1 MKHPSYRITPFGE
14 LNNRPVEC
22 IRLTDE
28 TGAVV
33 EVLTLGATWH
43 IYAVPLPGGGLRDI
57 LVKPGDLNGYLENQ
71 GGPDYCFGA
80 SIGRYAGR
88 IGGGGFR
95 LNKEFHS
102 LAGTDG
108 VHLHGGDQGLSRKIW
123 KVIEHGEGA
132 EPWVLLSVDSADG
145 EGGYPGELTV
155 FARFQLSRGTCILT
169 YYGYSDRDTVLNL
182 TNHAYFN
189 LSDRKGVE
197 DLVLEMGSH
206 RWLEAD
212 DRNVPTGEI
221 HDLSHSPLDFRQGVR
236 LGTAL
241 DYCGFLDHVFL
252 LDWHPE
258 RGRYARLTDPK
269 SGLYLM
275 VQTNQPAVVVF
286 APRALEYKGKLSN
299 AHKGPHEFP
308 AICFETQNYPDAP
321 NKPHF
326 PSSLLC
332 EGSSYYSRTYYRAGV
347 SKGS

>member
-1 MKHPSYRITPFGE
+1 MD
-14 LNNRPVEC
+14 C

-33 EVLTLGATWH
+33 EVLTLGAIWH
-43 IYAVPLPGGGLRDI
+43 SFFVPLPGGGLQDV
-57 LVKPGDLNGYLENQ
+57 LVKPIELNGYLENP

-95 LNKEFHS
+95 LNHEYYP

-108 VHLHGGDQGLSRKIW
+108 VHLHGGDTGLAQKVWKI
-123 KVIEHGEGA
+123 VEYGDGQ
-132 EPWVLLSVDSADG
+132 EPWVLLSVHSSDG

-155 FARFQLSRGTCILT
+155 FARFQLQKGTCILT
-169 YYGYSDRDTVLNL
+169 YYAHTDRDTILNL

-189 LSDRKGVE
+189 LSDSRGVE
-197 DLVLEMGSH
+197 ELELEMGSH
-206 RWLEAD
+206 RWLEPD

-221 HDLSHSPLDFRQGVR
+221 RELANSPLDFRQGAR

-241 DYCGFLDHVFL
+241 DYCGFLDNVFL

-258 RGRYARLTDPK
+258 RGSYARLTDPV

-286 APRALEYKGKLSN
+286 APKALEYKGRLSN

-326 PSSLLC
+326 PSSLLRA
-332 EGSSYYSRTYYRAGV
+332 GSSYFSRTCYQVGI
-347 SKGS
+347 SKNT